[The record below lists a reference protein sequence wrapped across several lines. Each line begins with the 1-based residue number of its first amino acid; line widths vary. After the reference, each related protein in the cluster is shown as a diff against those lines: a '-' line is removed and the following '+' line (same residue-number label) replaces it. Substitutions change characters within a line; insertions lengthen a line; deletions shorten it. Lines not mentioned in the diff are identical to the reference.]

1 MSILGI
7 CGNGYSGSGAVLDLL
22 KEYDNCVDICGEK
35 EFMFPYIPDG
45 INDLY
50 YHVSMCPARFQSS
63 DIAIKRFRETINRLI
78 DSEYSSNAAAM
89 HAATD
94 KFLDKVVQVEWDGY
108 WTIDVME
115 QYRNLFRYVMFRLRR
130 KAYSLSKQKIPM
142 IKQRK
147 MHLSVTPENFTENA
161 KIYLEEIIK
170 AQGDI
175 DLKEQNV
182 VLNQPFPSNNPQ
194 PFMDYFEDPKCIIVS
209 RDPRDTY
216 LLLKKVQSFNA
227 RWFPHDDVDSFIEY
241 YKLLHKDLH
250 KLKEKDNIL
259 LLRFEDLIYNYEESV
274 SQIESFIGNL
284 LHHSNPKKYFNPEI
298 SKNNTQLFELYTNYS
313 EDIKKIEKELFS
325 YLYDFSDKGSISHEN
340 IF

>member
-194 PFMDYFEDPKCIIVS
+194 PLWII
-209 RDPRDTY
+209 
-216 LLLKKVQSFNA
+216 LKIPNA
-227 RWFPHDDVDSFIEY
+227 
-241 YKLLHKDLH
+241 L
-250 KLKEKDNIL
+250 
-259 LLRFEDLIYNYEESV
+259 
-274 SQIESFIGNL
+274 
-284 LHHSNPKKYFNPEI
+284 
-298 SKNNTQLFELYTNYS
+298 
-313 EDIKKIEKELFS
+313 
-325 YLYDFSDKGSISHEN
+325 
-340 IF
+340 